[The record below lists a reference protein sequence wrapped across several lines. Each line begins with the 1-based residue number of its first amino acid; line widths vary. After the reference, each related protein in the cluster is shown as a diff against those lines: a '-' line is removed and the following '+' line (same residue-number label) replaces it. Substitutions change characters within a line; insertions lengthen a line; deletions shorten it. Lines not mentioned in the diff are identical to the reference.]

1 MSKETLVI
9 RDVINNVKD
18 ICMSDSALTT
28 LLDFERVLDSL
39 DLYAYDHWQLG
50 ELIQGPIIEK
60 YFVGCKFMWP
70 AAKMPDPRGGE
81 RLLNYGCHIN
91 FQKTGLKYPKQIK
104 DYGDY
109 EDGTKVAEMETVK
122 IWIVEIIMPKSLM
135 NDIHQGSI
143 EKESDEVDLEDLE
156 DAYEQGLDDE
166 VNATADEADTEA
178 LATQDEEA
186 VDEI

>member
-18 ICMSDSALTT
+18 ISMSDSALAT
-28 LLDFERVLDSL
+28 LLDFERVLDNL
-39 DLYAYDHWQLG
+39 DLYAYQNWQLG

-60 YFVGCKFMWP
+60 YFVSCKFMWP
-70 AAKMPDPRGGE
+70 AAKMPDPRGGL
-81 RLLNYGCHIN
+81 RLTQYDCEVN
-91 FQKTGLKYPKQIK
+91 FQKTSLKYPKQIK
-104 DYGDY
+104 DQSDY
-109 EDGTKVAEMETVK
+109 EDGTKVAKMEEVK

-135 NDIHQGSI
+135 NDIHQGAV

-166 VNATADEADTEA
+166 LNAGTKEDDV

-186 VDEI
+186 IDEI

>member
-1 MSKETLVI
+1 MSEQTLII

-18 ICMSDSALTT
+18 IYMSDSSLTT

-39 DLYAYDHWQLG
+39 DLYAYKNWQLG

-60 YFVGCKFMWP
+60 YFVSCKFMWP
-70 AAKMPDPRGGE
+70 LLKMPDPCGGA
-81 RLLNYGCHIN
+81 RLLQYDCEVN

-104 DYGDY
+104 TYDDY
-109 EDGTKVAEMETVK
+109 EAGTKVAEMEVVK
-122 IWIVEIIMPKSLM
+122 IWIVEIIMPKTLM
-135 NDIHQGSI
+135 NDIHQGSL
-143 EKESDEVDLEDLE
+143 EKESDEVDLDDLE

-166 VNATADEADTEA
+166 INAADDNEAT

>member
-18 ICMSDSALTT
+18 IYLSDSSLTT

-39 DLYAYDHWQLG
+39 DLYAYENWQLG
-50 ELIQGPIIEK
+50 ELVQGPIIEK
-60 YFVGCKFMWP
+60 YFVSCKFMWP
-70 AAKMPDPRGGE
+70 FKKMPDPRGGL
-81 RLLNYGCHIN
+81 RLLQYDCEVN
-91 FQKTGLKYPKQIK
+91 FQKTSLKYPREIENN
-104 DYGDY
+104 GDY
-109 EDGTKVAEMETVK
+109 EDGTKVAKMDTVK
-122 IWIVEIIMPKSLM
+122 IWVVEIIMPKTLM
-135 NDIHQGSI
+135 NDIHQGSV
-143 EKESDEVDLEDLE
+143 EKESEVVDLDDLE

-166 VNATADEADTEA
+166 VNTTDAGEDEA